1 MDLVMNSAGTA
12 FGIIWAA
19 AFIHGFRE
27 ISRQDATARPWHY
40 VVVAVT
46 LSIAGLLIVA
56 GLAALAG

>member
-1 MDLVMNSAGTA
+1 MNSAGTA

-27 ISRQDATARPWHY
+27 ISRQDGAAKAWHY
-40 VVVAVT
+40 AAVAMT
-46 LSIAGLLIVA
+46 LSIVGLLIVA